1 MLSIELVLAAVD
13 CVAVAGSVV
22 DDVVVVVVVV
32 VVVAPPATIL
42 RTESINRET
51 SVREAAI

>member
-32 VVVAPPATIL
+32 APTATIL

>member
-22 DDVVVVVVVV
+22 DDVVVVVVV
-32 VVVAPPATIL
+32 APPATIL

>member
-1 MLSIELVLAAVD
+1 MLSTELVLAAVD

-22 DDVVVVVVVV
+22 DDV

>member
-1 MLSIELVLAAVD
+1 MMSQNYD
-13 CVAVAGSVV
+13 KFFCVVVV
-22 DDVVVVVVVV
+22 DVDVVVSIG
-32 VVVAPPATIL
+32 VVAPPVTIL